1 MKKKKYRNKKTN
13 KKYKNFLNKI
23 KSNNII
29 KTENELNKN
38 KLKNL

>member
-1 MKKKKYRNKKTN
+1 MEIKKQI